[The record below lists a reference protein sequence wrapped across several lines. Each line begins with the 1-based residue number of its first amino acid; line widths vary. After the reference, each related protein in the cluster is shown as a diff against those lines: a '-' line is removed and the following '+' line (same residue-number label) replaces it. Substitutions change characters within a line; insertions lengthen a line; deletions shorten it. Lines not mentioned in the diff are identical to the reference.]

1 MKVKPSVADTVP
13 FRQTSDGAESTA
25 QQAALAAAVGASD
38 APPTL
43 LVNIDVA
50 DLEQAIE
57 FYTVGICLTVRRR
70 LGPSIVEL
78 LGASSPIFLT
88 EQPTDSLPFA
98 QATLRREYRRHWT
111 SVHLDFVVHELEP
124 AVRRAESAGAR
135 VEGET
140 QEFAWGRYRVM
151 ADPFGNGFC
160 LLQFLGRG
168 YDEIASR

>member
-1 MKVKPSVADTVP
+1 MS
-13 FRQTSDGAESTA
+13 
-25 QQAALAAAVGASD
+25 ASD
-38 APPTL
+38 APSTL

-57 FYTVGICLTVRRR
+57 FYTVGIGLTLRRR

-78 LGASSPIFLT
+78 IGVSSPIFLT
-88 EQPTDSLPFA
+88 EQPTGSRPFA

-111 SVHLDFVVHELEP
+111 SVHLDFVVPELEP

-135 VEGET
+135 VEGDT

-160 LLQFLGRG
+160 LLQFEGDG
-168 YDEIASR
+168 YASLEAGGGA